1 MIRSFGAS
9 ETELLYNGL
18 RSKGLPPAIQNI
30 ARRKLRMIA
39 SAKEIIDL
47 RVPPGN
53 HLEQLSGTLAG
64 FYSIRINDQWRI
76 VFTFE
81 NEGADD
87 VRITDYH

>member
-1 MIRSFGAS
+1 MIRFFGDS
-9 ETELLYNGL
+9 ETELVYNGL
-18 RSKGLPPAIQNI
+18 RSKRLPPAIQNV

-39 SAKEIIDL
+39 SAKEVVDL

-53 HLEQLSGTLAG
+53 HLEQLG

-76 VFTFE
+76 VFSFK
-81 NEGADD
+81 NEGADN